1 MCGSCYGPLLHSMKH
16 LLSLQSLSGK
26 DMRRILDLAARLK
39 RERGDRSFQPLDG
52 QSWAMIFTKASTRTR
67 VSFEVGV
74 QELGGQVL
82 YLSPRDTQL
91 GRGEP
96 IEDTARV
103 LGRMVHGAIIRTYA
117 QKEVEGFAA
126 FSGIPTI
133 NALTDDEHPCQVLAD
148 LQTMVEL
155 CGGYVGKKV
164 VFLGDGDNNVSRSWM
179 WAAEKLGFTFVI
191 CSPRGYQPP
200 PAFMKKFRSGN
211 VSIESSPARAV
222 RGADVLYTDVWVSM
236 GQEEETLK
244 RMTDLHAYQ
253 INAALVRKA
262 KKRALIMHCLPAYRE
277 KEITAE
283 VLEAHADT
291 IFQQAEN
298 RLHAQK
304 AILALLAEHG
314 AQV

>member
-1 MCGSCYGPLLHSMKH
+1 MKH
-16 LLSLQSLSGK
+16 LLSLQSLSAK
-26 DMRRILDLAARLK
+26 DMRRILDLAGKLK
-39 RERGDRSFQPLDG
+39 RERADRSIQPLAG

-74 QELGGQVL
+74 QELGGRVL

-117 QKEVEGFAA
+117 QKEVEDFAA
-126 FSGIPTI
+126 YSGIPTI

-148 LQTMVEL
+148 LQTMQEL
-155 CGGYVGKKV
+155 CGGYTGKKV
-164 VFLGDGDNNVSRSWM
+164 VFMGDGDNNMSRSWM
-179 WAAEKLGFTFVI
+179 WAAERLGFEFVI
-191 CSPRGYQPP
+191 CAPAGYQPP
-200 PAFMKKFRSGN
+200 ASFLRRFRSGN
-211 VSIESSPARAV
+211 VVVEPNPAKAV

-236 GQEEETLK
+236 GQEEESTQRVK
-244 RMTDLHAYQ
+244 DLQAYQ
-253 INAALVRKA
+253 INDALVRKA
-262 KKRALIMHCLPAYRE
+262 RRGALVMHCLPAYRE

-304 AILALLAEHG
+304 AILALLANR
-314 AQV
+314 